1 MTLNI
6 GIIMGG
12 YSKEIDISFK
22 SGNVVYDI
30 LKINLTATEFI
41 FLKKN
46 GFTLTIQIKNLM
58 LIKKHLKLIK
68 DMKLNLTVFLMLFT
82 GLLVKM
88 VSCKTIL
95 ANLGYQ
101 LQVVVQKNQN

>member
-1 MTLNI
+1 MGLNI

-30 LKINLTATEFI
+30 LKNKFNCYRIHILEKEWFYIDDSN
-41 FLKKN
+41 KK
-46 GFTLTIQIKNLM
+46 FSIDRETFEIDQRPEIKFDC
-58 LIKKHLKLIK
+58 I
-68 DMKLNLTVFLMLFT
+68 LMLFT
-82 GLLVKM
+82 DHQEKM

-95 ANLGYQ
+95 VNL
-101 LQVVVQKNQN
+101 